1 MDVDYERGTILEE
14 ADVTYFT
21 ILSEFSSY
29 GSWGNLKKPLSQFR
43 MNNEQL
49 PGWKFWE

>member
-1 MDVDYERGTILEE
+1 MSFVSQHYTTCSVYMNFFMDVDYERGTILEE

-29 GSWGNLKKPLSQFR
+29 GS
-43 MNNEQL
+43 
-49 PGWKFWE
+49 